1 MCKIIAWLNFEKTI
15 TKREK
20 ILRKI
25 WVKLK
30 LNTEILVTLNL
41 YKKILE
47 NFSKILFTEKMMLND
62 KSE

>member
-62 KSE
+62 KLE